1 MLLGK
6 EKKKAEESL
15 KNMSGGRFHD
25 FRVRKKF
32 QRKGDECWEKGVK
45 TKRFQVG
52 RGCGRRKQ
60 GLKGA
65 TKREV
70 LRYGEKSKARPG
82 RMQSWSRGGE
92 RGKVKKNQSGL
103 REVSRE

>member
-1 MLLGK
+1 MLNTWG
-6 EKKKAEESL
+6 KKKSQRVP
-15 KNMSGGRFHD
+15 KTHMSGGRFLD

-32 QRKGDECWEKGVK
+32 QRKGDESWEKGVK

-60 GLKGA
+60 GLKAA

-70 LRYGEKSKARPG
+70 LRYGARSKATPG
-82 RMQSWSRGGE
+82 RMQSWSTAGGGGQG
-92 RGKVKKNQSGL
+92 R
-103 REVSRE
+103 